1 MNTITFSKADFPTLK
16 DCKVGE
22 EEQLS
27 VTIVPTSIEGDQVIA
42 DVTEATYNEPGE
54 GTADEEAASDE
65 EAEPAMSKKPARA
78 IIAIGIPG
86 KSSKGY

>member
-1 MNTITFSKADFPTLK
+1 MSEITLDKSEFETLH

-22 EEQLS
+22 PLALTGK
-27 VTIVPTSIEGDQVIA
+27 VTAIDGDTLTV
-42 DVTEATYNEPGE
+42 DVESATYDEGADE
-54 GTADEEAASDE
+54 GTPADENAPDE